1 MVINNK
7 FMHYCLI
14 SFKLNSYESKTLK
27 RKLLFIIQ
35 MSTVKSINDD
45 EKLGNRI
52 LHDLLSNTLSLPELS
67 KKYNI
72 DVSQLFLWLK
82 SVEVSINQ
90 TLNSS
95 SDIFPPVDDEE
106 WLNMTTEERN
116 EFFNDLE
123 EGLKFK
129 SETYTLDDLKKMK
142 ENIKHR
148 HD

>member
-1 MVINNK
+1 
-7 FMHYCLI
+7 
-14 SFKLNSYESKTLK
+14 
-27 RKLLFIIQ
+27 
-35 MSTVKSINDD
+35 MSTVKSINNDD
-45 EKLGNRI
+45 NLSNRI

-72 DVSQLFLWLK
+72 EVSQLFLWLK

-95 SDIFPPVDDEE
+95 SDIFPQVNDEE
-106 WLNMTTEERN
+106 WLNMSIEERN
-116 EFFNDLE
+116 EFINDLE

-142 ENIKHR
+142 EKRKHS